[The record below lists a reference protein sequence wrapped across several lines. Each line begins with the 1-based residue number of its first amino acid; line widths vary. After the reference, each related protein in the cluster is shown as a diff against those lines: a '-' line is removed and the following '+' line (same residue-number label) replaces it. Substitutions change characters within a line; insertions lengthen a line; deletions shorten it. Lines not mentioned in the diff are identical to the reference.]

1 MTTAMILAAI
11 AEASCISGALYPSSL
26 LISKPFYVGDGVG
39 GDFFFFHLFTIEEI
53 ETSVVMCLTQDYAK
67 NLCSDLGLCHG
78 HCMAS

>member
-1 MTTAMILAAI
+1 MTTAMIMAAI
-11 AEASCISGALYPSSL
+11 SEASCISGALYPSSL

-39 GDFFFFHLFTIEEI
+39 GDFFSSTFLPTGILRRQWSYALPKI
-53 ETSVVMCLTQDYAK
+53 TQQ